1 MVYRNTLGK
10 GGLAFYKNTRS
21 KGPLRGLT
29 SEVPKF
35 RPFLFKKDCFLE
47 LCSSYCSGYICCVL
61 HAHCTMYIALIGD
74 SPMGSSDYIM
84 LCFLSYVFVYYVFC
98 VSFVEFIMCLC
109 ILCFVYYV
117 FCLMCFECLV
127 WGAVMRK
134 PLALFASSTGNLPQ
148 NVQTQRCNY
157 FLLFHNLK

>member
-1 MVYRNTLGK
+1 MDISVV
-10 GGLAFYKNTRS
+10 F
-21 KGPLRGLT
+21 
-29 SEVPKF
+29 
-35 RPFLFKKDCFLE
+35 CM
-47 LCSSYCSGYICCVL
+47 
-61 HAHCTMYIALIGD
+61 HIALIGD
-74 SPMGSSDYIM
+74 SPMGSSDYII
-84 LCFLSYVFVYYVFC
+84 LCFLSYVFVYYVFVYHVFC

-117 FCLMCFECLV
+117 FCLMCFECPV

-157 FLLFHNLK
+157 FLLFHNLKWNPSHNFPCLTLRSLINIKIIPLLFTNLISSGVWILLHRKDFNFSFY